1 MLLIYPT
8 VSFYMHTWCIFVQ
21 SIGDASMKFQLQF
34 LDLIDKVTALMATA
48 DIVKL
53 TNKCEELMASDA
65 YQISLFDASF
75 IEKLKK
81 SPYPFIFKIYL
92 LPFVT
97 WFDHSILRELVDF
110 SRNKEAAELI
120 DQFDSHIN
128 YDQPIISCSIPEF
141 SQLIIPCL
149 GNNAEFIIL
158 VTKHFKNKNRLLLQD
173 ILNIKKELMRRWQ
186 LTSYTIHLIA
196 MHNKY
201 SYFYWLIPRQM
212 LPLIEEKLKQD
223 QQVLWDEGHII
234 MDLLPGNHLLSK
246 DNHQCIK
253 CKFNL
258 MNLSTEDEIE
268 VCMGLILCK
277 LTYVHSHMFI
287 CIMYYTLMQIVTV

>member
-1 MLLIYPT
+1 
-8 VSFYMHTWCIFVQ
+8 MHTWCIFVQ
-21 SIGDASMKFQLQF
+21 SIGVASMKFQLQF

-53 TNKCEELMASDA
+53 TSKCEELMASDA
-65 YQISLFDASF
+65 YQISLFDTSF

-81 SPYPFIFKIYL
+81 TPYPFTFKIYL

-120 DQFDSHIN
+120 DQFDSHID
-128 YDQPIISCSIPEF
+128 YDQPIISCNIPEF

-196 MHNKY
+196 MHSKY

-212 LPLIEEKLKQD
+212 QPLIEEKLNQD
-223 QQVLWDEGHII
+223 QQVLWDEGHVI

-246 DNHQCIK
+246 DNHHCIK

-258 MNLSTEDEIE
+258 MSLSTEDEIE
-268 VCMGLILCK
+268 VR
-277 LTYVHSHMFI
+277 
-287 CIMYYTLMQIVTV
+287 MYWPYSLQVNIHT